1 RSREMAAYVGY
12 DAMYRDGIA
21 QVMPGM
27 FSQTVEFSDISY
39 QSARKEARETAFTVM
54 SSLFNYFP
62 ADSHVQLQVVNA
74 PIPADEVGRKVF
86 FEPGERAT
94 AGLAEEYNRILNDK
108 MREGVSN
115 LVRHRYLT
123 YAVGADDVDA
133 AVPKLARIRGDVEQT
148 LARIRC
154 SSRALDGAERLELLQ
169 GQLRPG
175 SRFEFS
181 WDKLSPTSGART
193 KDFVMPSTL
202 DFKPE
207 GRSDCFR
214 SDGRYGAVLAVRSFG
229 SVIEETYLASI
240 IDLPLPLNVTLHVQP
255 IAQSEALALVK
266 RQIDWMDKEIIDEQM
281 SAVKKGYDYQIL
293 PPELRFSKEEAE
305 ELLDFLRNKSERLFV
320 YTGLV
325 YTWADSLEELDRRV
339 QQVTSVAQGCT
350 IGLEPLHFRQRQ
362 ALNSV
367 LPLGDNHVTVSRYLT
382 TGQVAMQMPFASQSL
397 DEAGGGYYGQSKE
410 SGNLVLCDRK
420 RLASPMGFVCGKPGS
435 GKSFSVK
442 REITNTVLAHPEDE
456 VVIFDPAGE
465 YGNLVGA
472 LGGAN
477 VELAPGCSAVLNPLD
492 TADVADR
499 ADAAKLAYKTDAV
512 LALSSA
518 LMAEGREGLPERD
531 RSIIA
536 RCVGEAY
543 RECARDGRLPTLG
556 DFHAALLAQPEPEAA
571 DIALRYERYVKGAF
585 SFFNGQSNVAL
596 DNRITN
602 IDMHGLGQNMRV
614 FGMITALEM
623 VRNRVMVTP
632 PRPNYTWLYIDE
644 VQSLFAHP
652 TVVEYFARLWREG
665 RKFGLICTGISQNT
679 SHMLAN
685 AEARDMVLNSE
696 FFLLHK
702 QSTADLDA
710 WAEMLQLSA
719 TERGYIG
726 DAVKPGEGLLISAG
740 IRVPITDDFPKGP
753 LYDLWNTKPAEVA
766 EREMRRAR
774 ERRRSNR
781 GSSERGR
788 RDARGGRGAAT
799 RRAHR
804 GRRRGDRARRPGKRL
819 GGSRPARRGGRP
831 RRNGEGTPF
840 QARRAGR
847 RTRGQIVPTR
857 RRPARG
863 GSDALARRGGEAGD
877 RPGGSLPI
885 RRLGRARGRL
895 GHVRR
900 GACGQEGRGKAA
912 AEEGEESRPR
922 QPQGGDRAR
931 RPKGGV
937 RGPEAAGATAPA
949 KHQAAQAAAQASG
962 EAARAAGSKG
972 AASAIAGAVSGAAPA
987 LLGAAAGIVAFV
999 ACALAVAQLL
1009 SALFWLLGRRG
1020 LQTGPRGAA
1029 SYITYEMVEAALEC
1043 QEEYGHPAGCTIAQI
1058 IQESGQGDRMSQLA
1072 ERDHNLFGMKWWS
1085 GYAGCPEVAGKANW
1099 ATSEEYVPG
1108 EHTQITASFIRFT
1121 GDAECIRFRS
1131 RVFLQAERYSG
1142 NALIREAIERHDS
1155 DRMAEGL
1162 KDAGWATD
1170 SSYVESLKSIMAQW
1184 GLYRLD
1190 SMTVEDLK
1198 DSTANGNAIV
1208 EAAYSQ
1214 LGVPYVWGGSTPGK
1228 ALDCSGLTQYCYA
1241 QAGIR
1246 ISHYTGSQYEELR
1259 RIPLSEAKPGDIL
1272 YRSGHVAIYIGDDR
1286 YIHEPR
1292 TGDVCRIASGIGSF
1306 SCALTAR

>member
-1 RSREMAAYVGY
+1 MSRARTNKENRPKRPSTLGLLLGGTGGRKDASKGAEAERQRRRRERDRSSEMAAYVGY

-94 AGLAEEYNRILNDK
+94 SGLAEEYNRILNDK

-255 IAQSEALALVK
+255 I
-266 RQIDWMDKEIIDEQM
+266 
-281 SAVKKGYDYQIL
+281 
-293 PPELRFSKEEAE
+293 
-305 ELLDFLRNKSERLFV
+305 
-320 YTGLV
+320 
-325 YTWADSLEELDRRV
+325 
-339 QQVTSVAQGCT
+339 AQGCT

-766 EREMRRAR
+766 EREMRRAAR
-774 ERRRSNR
+774 E
-781 GSSERGR
+781 
-788 RDARGGRGAAT
+788 
-799 RRAHR
+799 
-804 GRRRGDRARRPGKRL
+804 
-819 GGSRPARRGGRP
+819 
-831 RRNGEGTPF
+831 
-840 QARRAGR
+840 
-847 RTRGQIVPTR
+847 
-857 RRPARG
+857 
-863 GSDALARRGGEAGD
+863 
-877 RPGGSLPI
+877 
-885 RRLGRARGRL
+885 
-895 GHVRR
+895 
-900 GACGQEGRGKAA
+900 
-912 AEEGEESRPR
+912 AEE
-922 QPQGGDRAR
+922 
-931 RPKGGV
+931 
-937 RGPEAAGATAPA
+937 
-949 KHQAAQAAAQASG
+949 
-962 EAARAAGSKG
+962 
-972 AASAIAGAVSGAAPA
+972 
-987 LLGAAAGIVAFV
+987 
-999 ACALAVAQLL
+999 
-1009 SALFWLLGRRG
+1009 
-1020 LQTGPRGAA
+1020 
-1029 SYITYEMVEAALEC
+1029 
-1043 QEEYGHPAGCTIAQI
+1043 
-1058 IQESGQGDRMSQLA
+1058 
-1072 ERDHNLFGMKWWS
+1072 
-1085 GYAGCPEVAGKANW
+1085 
-1099 ATSEEYVPG
+1099 
-1108 EHTQITASFIRFT
+1108 
-1121 GDAECIRFRS
+1121 
-1131 RVFLQAERYSG
+1131 
-1142 NALIREAIERHDS
+1142 
-1155 DRMAEGL
+1155 
-1162 KDAGWATD
+1162 
-1170 SSYVESLKSIMAQW
+1170 
-1184 GLYRLD
+1184 
-1190 SMTVEDLK
+1190 
-1198 DSTANGNAIV
+1198 
-1208 EAAYSQ
+1208 
-1214 LGVPYVWGGSTPGK
+1214 
-1228 ALDCSGLTQYCYA
+1228 
-1241 QAGIR
+1241 
-1246 ISHYTGSQYEELR
+1246 
-1259 RIPLSEAKPGDIL
+1259 
-1272 YRSGHVAIYIGDDR
+1272 
-1286 YIHEPR
+1286 
-1292 TGDVCRIASGIGSF
+1292 
-1306 SCALTAR
+1306 

>member
-1 RSREMAAYVGY
+1 MSRARSNKENRPKRPSTLGLLLGGAGGRKDASKGAEAERQRRRRERDRSREMAAYVGY

-21 QVMPGM
+21 QVMPGV

-207 GRSDCFR
+207 GRSDCFC

-766 EREMRRAR
+766 EREMRRAAR
-774 ERRRSNR
+774 EAEESEWPARARAAGCSRWSGRSAATCSPRATSRRPSATPWETSRREPARSTRREAPPQRRRSAPPSPMLR
-781 GSSERGR
+781 KAGSGTNCPNPPATGARRPRCARASRRRSWRSPGR
-788 RDARGGRGAAT
+788 PSPNSTTRRSSRVPRACTTRGARP
-799 RRAHR
+799 RRPREGCGR
-804 GRRRGDRARRPGKRL
+804 GRRRKQPKAAARRRPPSAPPREARAAPRQPARPPRPGTRRPRRPRRRRARRPAPRGRRAPPPR
-819 GGSRPARRGGRP
+819 SRARPRAQRPPCSGRWPASWPSSPARSP
-831 RRNGEGTPF
+831 
-840 QARRAGR
+840 
-847 RTRGQIVPTR
+847 
-857 RRPARG
+857 
-863 GSDALARRGGEAGD
+863 
-877 RPGGSLPI
+877 
-885 RRLGRARGRL
+885 
-895 GHVRR
+895 
-900 GACGQEGRGKAA
+900 
-912 AEEGEESRPR
+912 SR
-922 QPQGGDRAR
+922 
-931 RPKGGV
+931 
-937 RGPEAAGATAPA
+937 
-949 KHQAAQAAAQASG
+949 
-962 EAARAAGSKG
+962 
-972 AASAIAGAVSGAAPA
+972 
-987 LLGAAAGIVAFV
+987 
-999 ACALAVAQLL
+999 
-1009 SALFWLLGRRG
+1009 
-1020 LQTGPRGAA
+1020 
-1029 SYITYEMVEAALEC
+1029 
-1043 QEEYGHPAGCTIAQI
+1043 
-1058 IQESGQGDRMSQLA
+1058 
-1072 ERDHNLFGMKWWS
+1072 
-1085 GYAGCPEVAGKANW
+1085 
-1099 ATSEEYVPG
+1099 
-1108 EHTQITASFIRFT
+1108 
-1121 GDAECIRFRS
+1121 
-1131 RVFLQAERYSG
+1131 
-1142 NALIREAIERHDS
+1142 
-1155 DRMAEGL
+1155 
-1162 KDAGWATD
+1162 
-1170 SSYVESLKSIMAQW
+1170 
-1184 GLYRLD
+1184 
-1190 SMTVEDLK
+1190 
-1198 DSTANGNAIV
+1198 
-1208 EAAYSQ
+1208 
-1214 LGVPYVWGGSTPGK
+1214 
-1228 ALDCSGLTQYCYA
+1228 
-1241 QAGIR
+1241 
-1246 ISHYTGSQYEELR
+1246 
-1259 RIPLSEAKPGDIL
+1259 
-1272 YRSGHVAIYIGDDR
+1272 
-1286 YIHEPR
+1286 
-1292 TGDVCRIASGIGSF
+1292 
-1306 SCALTAR
+1306 SC

>member
-1 RSREMAAYVGY
+1 MSRARSNKENRPKRPSTLGLLLGGTGGRKDASKGAETERQRRRRERDRSREMAAYVGY

-21 QVMPGM
+21 QVMPGV

-477 VELAPGCSAVLNPLD
+477 V
-492 TADVADR
+492 
-499 ADAAKLAYKTDAV
+499 AKH
-512 LALSSA
+512 
-518 LMAEGREGLPERD
+518 
-531 RSIIA
+531 
-536 RCVGEAY
+536 
-543 RECARDGRLPTLG
+543 GRLPTLG

-740 IRVPITDDFPKGP
+740 IRVPITDDFPRGS
-753 LYDLWNTKPAEVA
+753 LYDLWNTKPAEVS
-766 EREMRRAR
+766 EREMRRAAR
-774 ERRRSNR
+774 E
-781 GSSERGR
+781 
-788 RDARGGRGAAT
+788 
-799 RRAHR
+799 
-804 GRRRGDRARRPGKRL
+804 
-819 GGSRPARRGGRP
+819 
-831 RRNGEGTPF
+831 
-840 QARRAGR
+840 
-847 RTRGQIVPTR
+847 
-857 RRPARG
+857 
-863 GSDALARRGGEAGD
+863 
-877 RPGGSLPI
+877 
-885 RRLGRARGRL
+885 
-895 GHVRR
+895 
-900 GACGQEGRGKAA
+900 
-912 AEEGEESRPR
+912 AEE
-922 QPQGGDRAR
+922 
-931 RPKGGV
+931 
-937 RGPEAAGATAPA
+937 
-949 KHQAAQAAAQASG
+949 
-962 EAARAAGSKG
+962 
-972 AASAIAGAVSGAAPA
+972 
-987 LLGAAAGIVAFV
+987 
-999 ACALAVAQLL
+999 
-1009 SALFWLLGRRG
+1009 
-1020 LQTGPRGAA
+1020 
-1029 SYITYEMVEAALEC
+1029 
-1043 QEEYGHPAGCTIAQI
+1043 
-1058 IQESGQGDRMSQLA
+1058 
-1072 ERDHNLFGMKWWS
+1072 
-1085 GYAGCPEVAGKANW
+1085 
-1099 ATSEEYVPG
+1099 
-1108 EHTQITASFIRFT
+1108 
-1121 GDAECIRFRS
+1121 
-1131 RVFLQAERYSG
+1131 
-1142 NALIREAIERHDS
+1142 
-1155 DRMAEGL
+1155 
-1162 KDAGWATD
+1162 
-1170 SSYVESLKSIMAQW
+1170 
-1184 GLYRLD
+1184 
-1190 SMTVEDLK
+1190 
-1198 DSTANGNAIV
+1198 
-1208 EAAYSQ
+1208 
-1214 LGVPYVWGGSTPGK
+1214 
-1228 ALDCSGLTQYCYA
+1228 
-1241 QAGIR
+1241 
-1246 ISHYTGSQYEELR
+1246 
-1259 RIPLSEAKPGDIL
+1259 
-1272 YRSGHVAIYIGDDR
+1272 
-1286 YIHEPR
+1286 
-1292 TGDVCRIASGIGSF
+1292 
-1306 SCALTAR
+1306 

>member
-1 RSREMAAYVGY
+1 MSRARSNKENRPKRPSTLGLLLGGTGGRKDASKGAVAERQRRRRERDRSSEMAAYVGY

-21 QVMPGM
+21 QVMPGV

-154 SSRALDGAERLELLQ
+154 SSRALDGVERLELLQ

-397 DEAGGGYYGQSKE
+397 DKAGGGYYGQSKE

-477 VELAPGCSAVLNPLD
+477 VELAPG
-492 TADVADR
+492 
-499 ADAAKLAYKTDAV
+499 
-512 LALSSA
+512 
-518 LMAEGREGLPERD
+518 
-531 RSIIA
+531 
-536 RCVGEAY
+536 
-543 RECARDGRLPTLG
+543 
-556 DFHAALLAQPEPEAA
+556 
-571 DIALRYERYVKGAF
+571 
-585 SFFNGQSNVAL
+585 
-596 DNRITN
+596 
-602 IDMHGLGQNMRV
+602 
-614 FGMITALEM
+614 
-623 VRNRVMVTP
+623 
-632 PRPNYTWLYIDE
+632 
-644 VQSLFAHP
+644 
-652 TVVEYFARLWREG
+652 
-665 RKFGLICTGISQNT
+665 
-679 SHMLAN
+679 
-685 AEARDMVLNSE
+685 
-696 FFLLHK
+696 
-702 QSTADLDA
+702 
-710 WAEMLQLSA
+710 
-719 TERGYIG
+719 
-726 DAVKPGEGLLISAG
+726 
-740 IRVPITDDFPKGP
+740 
-753 LYDLWNTKPAEVA
+753 
-766 EREMRRAR
+766 
-774 ERRRSNR
+774 
-781 GSSERGR
+781 
-788 RDARGGRGAAT
+788 
-799 RRAHR
+799 
-804 GRRRGDRARRPGKRL
+804 
-819 GGSRPARRGGRP
+819 
-831 RRNGEGTPF
+831 
-840 QARRAGR
+840 
-847 RTRGQIVPTR
+847 
-857 RRPARG
+857 
-863 GSDALARRGGEAGD
+863 
-877 RPGGSLPI
+877 
-885 RRLGRARGRL
+885 
-895 GHVRR
+895 
-900 GACGQEGRGKAA
+900 
-912 AEEGEESRPR
+912 
-922 QPQGGDRAR
+922 
-931 RPKGGV
+931 
-937 RGPEAAGATAPA
+937 
-949 KHQAAQAAAQASG
+949 
-962 EAARAAGSKG
+962 
-972 AASAIAGAVSGAAPA
+972 
-987 LLGAAAGIVAFV
+987 
-999 ACALAVAQLL
+999 
-1009 SALFWLLGRRG
+1009 
-1020 LQTGPRGAA
+1020 
-1029 SYITYEMVEAALEC
+1029 
-1043 QEEYGHPAGCTIAQI
+1043 
-1058 IQESGQGDRMSQLA
+1058 
-1072 ERDHNLFGMKWWS
+1072 
-1085 GYAGCPEVAGKANW
+1085 
-1099 ATSEEYVPG
+1099 
-1108 EHTQITASFIRFT
+1108 
-1121 GDAECIRFRS
+1121 
-1131 RVFLQAERYSG
+1131 
-1142 NALIREAIERHDS
+1142 
-1155 DRMAEGL
+1155 
-1162 KDAGWATD
+1162 
-1170 SSYVESLKSIMAQW
+1170 
-1184 GLYRLD
+1184 
-1190 SMTVEDLK
+1190 
-1198 DSTANGNAIV
+1198 
-1208 EAAYSQ
+1208 
-1214 LGVPYVWGGSTPGK
+1214 
-1228 ALDCSGLTQYCYA
+1228 
-1241 QAGIR
+1241 
-1246 ISHYTGSQYEELR
+1246 
-1259 RIPLSEAKPGDIL
+1259 
-1272 YRSGHVAIYIGDDR
+1272 
-1286 YIHEPR
+1286 
-1292 TGDVCRIASGIGSF
+1292 
-1306 SCALTAR
+1306 

>member
-1 RSREMAAYVGY
+1 MSRARTNKENRPKRPSTLGLLLGGTGGRKDASKGAEAERQRRRRERDRSSEMAAYVGY

-94 AGLAEEYNRILNDK
+94 SGLAEEYNRILNDK

-477 VELAPGCSAVLNPLD
+477 VELA
-492 TADVADR
+492 
-499 ADAAKLAYKTDAV
+499 YKTDAV

-766 EREMRRAR
+766 EREMRRAAR
-774 ERRRSNR
+774 E
-781 GSSERGR
+781 
-788 RDARGGRGAAT
+788 
-799 RRAHR
+799 
-804 GRRRGDRARRPGKRL
+804 
-819 GGSRPARRGGRP
+819 
-831 RRNGEGTPF
+831 
-840 QARRAGR
+840 
-847 RTRGQIVPTR
+847 
-857 RRPARG
+857 
-863 GSDALARRGGEAGD
+863 
-877 RPGGSLPI
+877 
-885 RRLGRARGRL
+885 
-895 GHVRR
+895 
-900 GACGQEGRGKAA
+900 
-912 AEEGEESRPR
+912 AEE
-922 QPQGGDRAR
+922 
-931 RPKGGV
+931 
-937 RGPEAAGATAPA
+937 
-949 KHQAAQAAAQASG
+949 
-962 EAARAAGSKG
+962 
-972 AASAIAGAVSGAAPA
+972 
-987 LLGAAAGIVAFV
+987 
-999 ACALAVAQLL
+999 
-1009 SALFWLLGRRG
+1009 
-1020 LQTGPRGAA
+1020 
-1029 SYITYEMVEAALEC
+1029 
-1043 QEEYGHPAGCTIAQI
+1043 
-1058 IQESGQGDRMSQLA
+1058 
-1072 ERDHNLFGMKWWS
+1072 
-1085 GYAGCPEVAGKANW
+1085 
-1099 ATSEEYVPG
+1099 
-1108 EHTQITASFIRFT
+1108 
-1121 GDAECIRFRS
+1121 
-1131 RVFLQAERYSG
+1131 
-1142 NALIREAIERHDS
+1142 
-1155 DRMAEGL
+1155 
-1162 KDAGWATD
+1162 
-1170 SSYVESLKSIMAQW
+1170 
-1184 GLYRLD
+1184 
-1190 SMTVEDLK
+1190 
-1198 DSTANGNAIV
+1198 
-1208 EAAYSQ
+1208 
-1214 LGVPYVWGGSTPGK
+1214 
-1228 ALDCSGLTQYCYA
+1228 
-1241 QAGIR
+1241 
-1246 ISHYTGSQYEELR
+1246 
-1259 RIPLSEAKPGDIL
+1259 
-1272 YRSGHVAIYIGDDR
+1272 
-1286 YIHEPR
+1286 
-1292 TGDVCRIASGIGSF
+1292 
-1306 SCALTAR
+1306 

>member
-1 RSREMAAYVGY
+1 
-12 DAMYRDGIA
+12 
-21 QVMPGM
+21 M

-133 AVPKLARIRGDVEQT
+133 AVPKLARIR
-148 LARIRC
+148 C

-193 KDFVMPSTL
+193 KDFVIPSTL

-207 GRSDCFR
+207 SRSDCFC

-477 VELAPGCSAVLNPLD
+477 VELAPGCSAVLNPFD

-543 RECARDGRLPTLG
+543 RECAKDGRLPTLG

-571 DIALRYERYVKGAF
+571 DVALRYERYVKGAF

-614 FGMITALEM
+614 FGMITARDM

-632 PRPNYTWLYIDE
+632 PRANYTWLYIDE

-665 RKFGLICTGISQNT
+665 CKFGLICTGISQNT

-710 WAEMLQLSA
+710 WAEMLRLSA

-740 IRVPITDDFPKGP
+740 IRVPITDDFPRGP
-753 LYDLWNTKPAEVA
+753 LYDLWNPSPQRSPSARCA
-766 EREMRRAR
+766 GRR
-774 ERRRSNR
+774 ERRRSSR
-781 GSSERGR
+781 GSPERGR
-788 RDARGGRGAAT
+788 RDARGGRGAAP
-799 RRAHR
+799 RRARR
-804 GRRRGDRARRPGKRL
+804 GRRRGDRARRLGNVSEGAGPLDEAGGPAATAKLAIAREAVSQFDDSEELEGASGMYNAGHAAKKASGGLRQRKAEKAPGAA
-819 GGSRPARRGGRP
+819 ARRRP
-831 RRNGEGTPF
+831 RR
-840 QARRAGR
+840 R
-847 RTRGQIVPTR
+847 
-857 RRPARG
+857 
-863 GSDALARRGGEAGD
+863 
-877 RPGGSLPI
+877 
-885 RRLGRARGRL
+885 
-895 GHVRR
+895 
-900 GACGQEGRGKAA
+900 
-912 AEEGEESRPR
+912 
-922 QPQGGDRAR
+922 RAR
-931 RPKGGV
+931 RPEP
-937 RGPEAAGATAPA
+937 R
-949 KHQAAQAAAQASG
+949 
-962 EAARAAGSKG
+962 
-972 AASAIAGAVSGAAPA
+972 
-987 LLGAAAGIVAFV
+987 
-999 ACALAVAQLL
+999 
-1009 SALFWLLGRRG
+1009 GRRA
-1020 LQTGPRGAA
+1020 P
-1029 SYITYEMVEAALEC
+1029 
-1043 QEEYGHPAGCTIAQI
+1043 P
-1058 IQESGQGDRMSQLA
+1058 
-1072 ERDHNLFGMKWWS
+1072 
-1085 GYAGCPEVAGKANW
+1085 P
-1099 ATSEEYVPG
+1099 
-1108 EHTQITASFIRFT
+1108 
-1121 GDAECIRFRS
+1121 RS
-1131 RVFLQAERYSG
+1131 RARSR
-1142 NALIREAIERHDS
+1142 AR
-1155 DRMAEGL
+1155 
-1162 KDAGWATD
+1162 
-1170 SSYVESLKSIMAQW
+1170 
-1184 GLYRLD
+1184 RL
-1190 SMTVEDLK
+1190 
-1198 DSTANGNAIV
+1198 
-1208 EAAYSQ
+1208 
-1214 LGVPYVWGGSTPGK
+1214 P
-1228 ALDCSGLTQYCYA
+1228 CSGRWPA
-1241 QAGIR
+1241 SWPSSRA
-1246 ISHYTGSQYEELR
+1246 
-1259 RIPLSEAKPGDIL
+1259 
-1272 YRSGHVAIYIGDDR
+1272 RSP
-1286 YIHEPR
+1286 PR
-1292 TGDVCRIASGIGSF
+1292 
-1306 SCALTAR
+1306 SC

>member
-1 RSREMAAYVGY
+1 MSRARTNKENRPKRPSTLGLLLGGTGGRKDASKGAEAERQRRRRERDRSREMAAYVGY

-21 QVMPGM
+21 QVMPGV

-74 PIPADEVGRKVF
+74 PIPADEVG
-86 FEPGERAT
+86 
-94 AGLAEEYNRILNDK
+94 
-108 MREGVSN
+108 
-115 LVRHRYLT
+115 
-123 YAVGADDVDA
+123 
-133 AVPKLARIRGDVEQT
+133 
-148 LARIRC
+148 
-154 SSRALDGAERLELLQ
+154 
-169 GQLRPG
+169 
-175 SRFEFS
+175 
-181 WDKLSPTSGART
+181 
-193 KDFVMPSTL
+193 
-202 DFKPE
+202 
-207 GRSDCFR
+207 
-214 SDGRYGAVLAVRSFG
+214 
-229 SVIEETYLASI
+229 
-240 IDLPLPLNVTLHVQP
+240 
-255 IAQSEALALVK
+255 
-266 RQIDWMDKEIIDEQM
+266 
-281 SAVKKGYDYQIL
+281 
-293 PPELRFSKEEAE
+293 
-305 ELLDFLRNKSERLFV
+305 
-320 YTGLV
+320 
-325 YTWADSLEELDRRV
+325 RRV

-766 EREMRRAR
+766 EREMRRAAR
-774 ERRRSNR
+774 E
-781 GSSERGR
+781 
-788 RDARGGRGAAT
+788 
-799 RRAHR
+799 
-804 GRRRGDRARRPGKRL
+804 
-819 GGSRPARRGGRP
+819 
-831 RRNGEGTPF
+831 
-840 QARRAGR
+840 
-847 RTRGQIVPTR
+847 
-857 RRPARG
+857 
-863 GSDALARRGGEAGD
+863 
-877 RPGGSLPI
+877 
-885 RRLGRARGRL
+885 
-895 GHVRR
+895 
-900 GACGQEGRGKAA
+900 
-912 AEEGEESRPR
+912 AEE
-922 QPQGGDRAR
+922 
-931 RPKGGV
+931 
-937 RGPEAAGATAPA
+937 
-949 KHQAAQAAAQASG
+949 
-962 EAARAAGSKG
+962 
-972 AASAIAGAVSGAAPA
+972 
-987 LLGAAAGIVAFV
+987 
-999 ACALAVAQLL
+999 
-1009 SALFWLLGRRG
+1009 
-1020 LQTGPRGAA
+1020 
-1029 SYITYEMVEAALEC
+1029 
-1043 QEEYGHPAGCTIAQI
+1043 
-1058 IQESGQGDRMSQLA
+1058 
-1072 ERDHNLFGMKWWS
+1072 
-1085 GYAGCPEVAGKANW
+1085 
-1099 ATSEEYVPG
+1099 
-1108 EHTQITASFIRFT
+1108 
-1121 GDAECIRFRS
+1121 
-1131 RVFLQAERYSG
+1131 
-1142 NALIREAIERHDS
+1142 
-1155 DRMAEGL
+1155 
-1162 KDAGWATD
+1162 
-1170 SSYVESLKSIMAQW
+1170 
-1184 GLYRLD
+1184 
-1190 SMTVEDLK
+1190 
-1198 DSTANGNAIV
+1198 
-1208 EAAYSQ
+1208 
-1214 LGVPYVWGGSTPGK
+1214 
-1228 ALDCSGLTQYCYA
+1228 
-1241 QAGIR
+1241 
-1246 ISHYTGSQYEELR
+1246 
-1259 RIPLSEAKPGDIL
+1259 
-1272 YRSGHVAIYIGDDR
+1272 
-1286 YIHEPR
+1286 
-1292 TGDVCRIASGIGSF
+1292 
-1306 SCALTAR
+1306 

>member
-1 RSREMAAYVGY
+1 MALRIPVQKDIGEYEEKIVGKMSLRTLACVSLGFGSAVGAAAFVHLGLHADVADAAFPIMLCSMPFWLAGFWRPFGMRAEELLPLLTAHELSPQLLAYEPCLAGSLPEGSPRPGRRDVARGAGQGRKEPSSMSRARSNKENRPKRPSTLGLLLGGTGGRKDASKGAEAERQRRRRERDRSREMAAYVGY

-21 QVMPGM
+21 QVMPGV

-229 SVIEETYLASI
+229 SVIEETYLASV

-397 DEAGGGYYGQSKE
+397 DEAGGGYYGQSRE

-766 EREMRRAR
+766 EREMRRAAR
-774 ERRRSNR
+774 E
-781 GSSERGR
+781 
-788 RDARGGRGAAT
+788 
-799 RRAHR
+799 
-804 GRRRGDRARRPGKRL
+804 
-819 GGSRPARRGGRP
+819 
-831 RRNGEGTPF
+831 
-840 QARRAGR
+840 
-847 RTRGQIVPTR
+847 
-857 RRPARG
+857 
-863 GSDALARRGGEAGD
+863 
-877 RPGGSLPI
+877 
-885 RRLGRARGRL
+885 
-895 GHVRR
+895 
-900 GACGQEGRGKAA
+900 
-912 AEEGEESRPR
+912 AEE
-922 QPQGGDRAR
+922 
-931 RPKGGV
+931 
-937 RGPEAAGATAPA
+937 
-949 KHQAAQAAAQASG
+949 
-962 EAARAAGSKG
+962 
-972 AASAIAGAVSGAAPA
+972 
-987 LLGAAAGIVAFV
+987 
-999 ACALAVAQLL
+999 
-1009 SALFWLLGRRG
+1009 
-1020 LQTGPRGAA
+1020 
-1029 SYITYEMVEAALEC
+1029 
-1043 QEEYGHPAGCTIAQI
+1043 
-1058 IQESGQGDRMSQLA
+1058 
-1072 ERDHNLFGMKWWS
+1072 
-1085 GYAGCPEVAGKANW
+1085 
-1099 ATSEEYVPG
+1099 
-1108 EHTQITASFIRFT
+1108 
-1121 GDAECIRFRS
+1121 
-1131 RVFLQAERYSG
+1131 
-1142 NALIREAIERHDS
+1142 
-1155 DRMAEGL
+1155 
-1162 KDAGWATD
+1162 
-1170 SSYVESLKSIMAQW
+1170 
-1184 GLYRLD
+1184 
-1190 SMTVEDLK
+1190 
-1198 DSTANGNAIV
+1198 
-1208 EAAYSQ
+1208 
-1214 LGVPYVWGGSTPGK
+1214 
-1228 ALDCSGLTQYCYA
+1228 
-1241 QAGIR
+1241 
-1246 ISHYTGSQYEELR
+1246 
-1259 RIPLSEAKPGDIL
+1259 
-1272 YRSGHVAIYIGDDR
+1272 
-1286 YIHEPR
+1286 
-1292 TGDVCRIASGIGSF
+1292 
-1306 SCALTAR
+1306 

>member
-1 RSREMAAYVGY
+1 MSRARSNKENRPKRPSTLGLLLGGTGGRKDASKGAEAERQRRRRERDRSREMAAYVGY
-12 DAMYRDGIA
+12 DAMYKDGIA
-21 QVMPGM
+21 QVMPGV

-154 SSRALDGAERLELLQ
+154 SSRALDGVERLELLQ

-214 SDGRYGAVLAVRSFG
+214 SDERYGAVLAVRSFG

-543 RECARDGRLPTLG
+543 RECAKDGRLPTLG

-602 IDMHGLGQNMRV
+602 IDMHGLGKNMRV

-740 IRVPITDDFPKGP
+740 IRVPITDDFPKGS

-766 EREMRRAR
+766 EREMRRAAR
-774 ERRRSNR
+774 E
-781 GSSERGR
+781 
-788 RDARGGRGAAT
+788 
-799 RRAHR
+799 
-804 GRRRGDRARRPGKRL
+804 
-819 GGSRPARRGGRP
+819 
-831 RRNGEGTPF
+831 
-840 QARRAGR
+840 
-847 RTRGQIVPTR
+847 
-857 RRPARG
+857 
-863 GSDALARRGGEAGD
+863 
-877 RPGGSLPI
+877 
-885 RRLGRARGRL
+885 
-895 GHVRR
+895 
-900 GACGQEGRGKAA
+900 
-912 AEEGEESRPR
+912 AEE
-922 QPQGGDRAR
+922 
-931 RPKGGV
+931 
-937 RGPEAAGATAPA
+937 
-949 KHQAAQAAAQASG
+949 
-962 EAARAAGSKG
+962 
-972 AASAIAGAVSGAAPA
+972 
-987 LLGAAAGIVAFV
+987 
-999 ACALAVAQLL
+999 
-1009 SALFWLLGRRG
+1009 
-1020 LQTGPRGAA
+1020 
-1029 SYITYEMVEAALEC
+1029 
-1043 QEEYGHPAGCTIAQI
+1043 
-1058 IQESGQGDRMSQLA
+1058 
-1072 ERDHNLFGMKWWS
+1072 
-1085 GYAGCPEVAGKANW
+1085 
-1099 ATSEEYVPG
+1099 
-1108 EHTQITASFIRFT
+1108 
-1121 GDAECIRFRS
+1121 
-1131 RVFLQAERYSG
+1131 
-1142 NALIREAIERHDS
+1142 
-1155 DRMAEGL
+1155 
-1162 KDAGWATD
+1162 
-1170 SSYVESLKSIMAQW
+1170 
-1184 GLYRLD
+1184 
-1190 SMTVEDLK
+1190 
-1198 DSTANGNAIV
+1198 
-1208 EAAYSQ
+1208 
-1214 LGVPYVWGGSTPGK
+1214 
-1228 ALDCSGLTQYCYA
+1228 
-1241 QAGIR
+1241 
-1246 ISHYTGSQYEELR
+1246 
-1259 RIPLSEAKPGDIL
+1259 
-1272 YRSGHVAIYIGDDR
+1272 
-1286 YIHEPR
+1286 
-1292 TGDVCRIASGIGSF
+1292 
-1306 SCALTAR
+1306 

>member
-1 RSREMAAYVGY
+1 MALRIPVQKDIGEYEEKIVGKMSLRTLACVSLGFGSAVGAAAFVHLGLHADVADAAFPIMLCSMPFWLAGFWRPFGMRAEELLPLLAAHELSPQLLAYEPCLAASLPEGSPRPAARGGARGAGPGRKEPSSMSRARTNKENRPKRPSTLGLLLGGTGGRKDASKGAEAERQRRRRERDRSREMAAYVGY

-21 QVMPGM
+21 QVMPGV

-207 GRSDCFR
+207 GRSDCFC

-543 RECARDGRLPTLG
+543 RECAKDGRLPTLG

-740 IRVPITDDFPKGP
+740 IRVPITDDFPRGS

-766 EREMRRAR
+766 EREMRRAAR
-774 ERRRSNR
+774 E
-781 GSSERGR
+781 
-788 RDARGGRGAAT
+788 
-799 RRAHR
+799 
-804 GRRRGDRARRPGKRL
+804 
-819 GGSRPARRGGRP
+819 
-831 RRNGEGTPF
+831 
-840 QARRAGR
+840 
-847 RTRGQIVPTR
+847 
-857 RRPARG
+857 
-863 GSDALARRGGEAGD
+863 
-877 RPGGSLPI
+877 
-885 RRLGRARGRL
+885 
-895 GHVRR
+895 
-900 GACGQEGRGKAA
+900 
-912 AEEGEESRPR
+912 AEE
-922 QPQGGDRAR
+922 
-931 RPKGGV
+931 
-937 RGPEAAGATAPA
+937 
-949 KHQAAQAAAQASG
+949 
-962 EAARAAGSKG
+962 
-972 AASAIAGAVSGAAPA
+972 
-987 LLGAAAGIVAFV
+987 
-999 ACALAVAQLL
+999 
-1009 SALFWLLGRRG
+1009 
-1020 LQTGPRGAA
+1020 
-1029 SYITYEMVEAALEC
+1029 
-1043 QEEYGHPAGCTIAQI
+1043 
-1058 IQESGQGDRMSQLA
+1058 
-1072 ERDHNLFGMKWWS
+1072 
-1085 GYAGCPEVAGKANW
+1085 
-1099 ATSEEYVPG
+1099 
-1108 EHTQITASFIRFT
+1108 
-1121 GDAECIRFRS
+1121 
-1131 RVFLQAERYSG
+1131 
-1142 NALIREAIERHDS
+1142 
-1155 DRMAEGL
+1155 
-1162 KDAGWATD
+1162 
-1170 SSYVESLKSIMAQW
+1170 
-1184 GLYRLD
+1184 
-1190 SMTVEDLK
+1190 
-1198 DSTANGNAIV
+1198 
-1208 EAAYSQ
+1208 
-1214 LGVPYVWGGSTPGK
+1214 
-1228 ALDCSGLTQYCYA
+1228 
-1241 QAGIR
+1241 
-1246 ISHYTGSQYEELR
+1246 
-1259 RIPLSEAKPGDIL
+1259 
-1272 YRSGHVAIYIGDDR
+1272 
-1286 YIHEPR
+1286 
-1292 TGDVCRIASGIGSF
+1292 
-1306 SCALTAR
+1306 

>member
-1 RSREMAAYVGY
+1 MLNPLGKKAKNKADDAEAPARRRPRSVERRIREQEKQLTDQTAAQRRKRRAARDVYSAVGF
-12 DAMYRDGIA
+12 DLMYKDGIC
-21 QVMPGM
+21 QVEEGL
-27 FSQTVEFSDISY
+27 FSQTIAFDDISY
-39 QSARKEARETAFTVM
+39 QSAREESQQAIFSGWCQLFDYFGAETC
-54 SSLFNYFP
+54 
-62 ADSHVQLQVVNA
+62 VQLTVTNT
-74 PIPADEVGRKVF
+74 PIPASEIGRMRFFDEGAP
-86 FEPGERAT
+86 ET
-94 AGLAEEYNRILNDK
+94 AEYAREYNWILNDK

-115 LVRHRYLT
+115 LVRERYLT
-123 YAVGADDVDA
+123 FSTLAPDVDA
-133 AVPKLARIRGDVEQT
+133 AVPKLARMRSDAMQT
-148 LARIRC
+148 LNKIRSSARP
-154 SSRALDGAERLELLQ
+154 LDGEERLRAIHS
-169 GQLRPG
+169 QLRPG
-175 SRFEFS
+175 KPFSFS
-181 WDKLSPTSGART
+181 WDAVGATRGLT
-193 KDFVMPSTL
+193 AKDLVCPMSL

-207 GRSDCFR
+207 GSGTCYRSEGVWCQ
-214 SDGRYGAVLAVRSFG
+214 VLSLHRFG
-229 SVIEETYLASI
+229 SELSDRCLAEI
-240 IDLPLPLNVTLHVQP
+240 IDLPIPLNVTLHVQ
-255 IAQSEALALVK
+255 AMDKAKAVAFVKKRLA
-266 RQIDWMDKEIIDEQM
+266 WMDKEIIDEQM

-766 EREMRRAR
+766 EREMRRAAR
-774 ERRRSNR
+774 E
-781 GSSERGR
+781 
-788 RDARGGRGAAT
+788 
-799 RRAHR
+799 
-804 GRRRGDRARRPGKRL
+804 
-819 GGSRPARRGGRP
+819 
-831 RRNGEGTPF
+831 
-840 QARRAGR
+840 
-847 RTRGQIVPTR
+847 
-857 RRPARG
+857 
-863 GSDALARRGGEAGD
+863 
-877 RPGGSLPI
+877 
-885 RRLGRARGRL
+885 
-895 GHVRR
+895 
-900 GACGQEGRGKAA
+900 
-912 AEEGEESRPR
+912 AEE
-922 QPQGGDRAR
+922 
-931 RPKGGV
+931 
-937 RGPEAAGATAPA
+937 
-949 KHQAAQAAAQASG
+949 
-962 EAARAAGSKG
+962 
-972 AASAIAGAVSGAAPA
+972 
-987 LLGAAAGIVAFV
+987 
-999 ACALAVAQLL
+999 
-1009 SALFWLLGRRG
+1009 
-1020 LQTGPRGAA
+1020 
-1029 SYITYEMVEAALEC
+1029 
-1043 QEEYGHPAGCTIAQI
+1043 
-1058 IQESGQGDRMSQLA
+1058 
-1072 ERDHNLFGMKWWS
+1072 
-1085 GYAGCPEVAGKANW
+1085 
-1099 ATSEEYVPG
+1099 
-1108 EHTQITASFIRFT
+1108 
-1121 GDAECIRFRS
+1121 
-1131 RVFLQAERYSG
+1131 
-1142 NALIREAIERHDS
+1142 
-1155 DRMAEGL
+1155 
-1162 KDAGWATD
+1162 
-1170 SSYVESLKSIMAQW
+1170 
-1184 GLYRLD
+1184 
-1190 SMTVEDLK
+1190 
-1198 DSTANGNAIV
+1198 
-1208 EAAYSQ
+1208 
-1214 LGVPYVWGGSTPGK
+1214 
-1228 ALDCSGLTQYCYA
+1228 
-1241 QAGIR
+1241 
-1246 ISHYTGSQYEELR
+1246 
-1259 RIPLSEAKPGDIL
+1259 
-1272 YRSGHVAIYIGDDR
+1272 
-1286 YIHEPR
+1286 
-1292 TGDVCRIASGIGSF
+1292 
-1306 SCALTAR
+1306 

>member
-1 RSREMAAYVGY
+1 MGNKMKSLIGTILSAGILSSGVFCASGVETEPAAAVSCFPFQPGGAEVVSGEPLLKAEVRPGASNTRGPLFFFQPARSGKTQSILLKSDLPLPESVRRIGYWILSRGSGWCEVNVLVQEPDGNIYAYRAPASGDSPWTFYEWEMQSPSEAVKKFAVQPNPGKLRRFRGLLVNLQPFSGGGY
-12 DAMYRDGIA
+12 RFGDVVLDSAERPVPRTWAWTLRDVA
-21 QVMPGM
+21 
-27 FSQTVEFSDISY
+27 EDISY

-133 AVPKLARIRGDVEQT
+133 AVPKLARIRGDVGQT

-207 GRSDCFR
+207 GRSDCFC

-420 RLASPMGFVCGKPGS
+420 RLASPMGFVSGKPGS

-740 IRVPITDDFPKGP
+740 IRVPITDDFPKGS

-766 EREMRRAR
+766 EREMRRAAR
-774 ERRRSNR
+774 E
-781 GSSERGR
+781 
-788 RDARGGRGAAT
+788 
-799 RRAHR
+799 
-804 GRRRGDRARRPGKRL
+804 
-819 GGSRPARRGGRP
+819 
-831 RRNGEGTPF
+831 
-840 QARRAGR
+840 
-847 RTRGQIVPTR
+847 
-857 RRPARG
+857 
-863 GSDALARRGGEAGD
+863 
-877 RPGGSLPI
+877 
-885 RRLGRARGRL
+885 
-895 GHVRR
+895 
-900 GACGQEGRGKAA
+900 
-912 AEEGEESRPR
+912 AEE
-922 QPQGGDRAR
+922 
-931 RPKGGV
+931 
-937 RGPEAAGATAPA
+937 
-949 KHQAAQAAAQASG
+949 
-962 EAARAAGSKG
+962 
-972 AASAIAGAVSGAAPA
+972 
-987 LLGAAAGIVAFV
+987 
-999 ACALAVAQLL
+999 
-1009 SALFWLLGRRG
+1009 
-1020 LQTGPRGAA
+1020 
-1029 SYITYEMVEAALEC
+1029 
-1043 QEEYGHPAGCTIAQI
+1043 
-1058 IQESGQGDRMSQLA
+1058 
-1072 ERDHNLFGMKWWS
+1072 
-1085 GYAGCPEVAGKANW
+1085 
-1099 ATSEEYVPG
+1099 
-1108 EHTQITASFIRFT
+1108 
-1121 GDAECIRFRS
+1121 
-1131 RVFLQAERYSG
+1131 
-1142 NALIREAIERHDS
+1142 
-1155 DRMAEGL
+1155 
-1162 KDAGWATD
+1162 
-1170 SSYVESLKSIMAQW
+1170 
-1184 GLYRLD
+1184 
-1190 SMTVEDLK
+1190 
-1198 DSTANGNAIV
+1198 
-1208 EAAYSQ
+1208 
-1214 LGVPYVWGGSTPGK
+1214 
-1228 ALDCSGLTQYCYA
+1228 
-1241 QAGIR
+1241 
-1246 ISHYTGSQYEELR
+1246 
-1259 RIPLSEAKPGDIL
+1259 
-1272 YRSGHVAIYIGDDR
+1272 
-1286 YIHEPR
+1286 
-1292 TGDVCRIASGIGSF
+1292 
-1306 SCALTAR
+1306 

>member
-1 RSREMAAYVGY
+1 
-12 DAMYRDGIA
+12 
-21 QVMPGM
+21 
-27 FSQTVEFSDISY
+27 
-39 QSARKEARETAFTVM
+39 
-54 SSLFNYFP
+54 
-62 ADSHVQLQVVNA
+62 
-74 PIPADEVGRKVF
+74 
-86 FEPGERAT
+86 
-94 AGLAEEYNRILNDK
+94 
-108 MREGVSN
+108 
-115 LVRHRYLT
+115 
-123 YAVGADDVDA
+123 
-133 AVPKLARIRGDVEQT
+133 
-148 LARIRC
+148 
-154 SSRALDGAERLELLQ
+154 
-169 GQLRPG
+169 
-175 SRFEFS
+175 
-181 WDKLSPTSGART
+181 
-193 KDFVMPSTL
+193 MPSTL

-207 GRSDCFR
+207 GRSDCFC

-543 RECARDGRLPTLG
+543 RECAKDGRLPTLG

-726 DAVKPGEGLLISAG
+726 DAVKPGEGLLISGRDPRAHH
-740 IRVPITDDFPKGP
+740 RRLP
-753 LYDLWNTKPAEVA
+753 
-766 EREMRRAR
+766 ERLALRPVEHQARRGRRAR
-774 ERRRSNR
+774 DAP
-781 GSSERGR
+781 GG
-788 RDARGGRGAAT
+788 ARGGGIGMAGPSEGGGMLEVVGAQ
-799 RRAHR
+799 RRDVLTA
-804 GRRRGDRARRPGKRL
+804 GVYEGEVISDIGDNYYKKLFIKDGCLVGFILINKFL
-819 GGSRPARRGGRP
+819 
-831 RRNGEGTPF
+831 
-840 QARRAGR
+840 RAGIYTSLIR
-847 RTRGQIVPTR
+847 AKTPLSEVDFELLSKEPQLLAFSKD
-857 RRPARG
+857 ARKQK
-863 GSDALARRGGEAGD
+863 LARR
-877 RPGGSLPI
+877 
-885 RRLGRARGRL
+885 
-895 GHVRR
+895 V
-900 GACGQEGRGKAA
+900 
-912 AEEGEESRPR
+912 
-922 QPQGGDRAR
+922 
-931 RPKGGV
+931 
-937 RGPEAAGATAPA
+937 
-949 KHQAAQAAAQASG
+949 
-962 EAARAAGSKG
+962 
-972 AASAIAGAVSGAAPA
+972 
-987 LLGAAAGIVAFV
+987 
-999 ACALAVAQLL
+999 
-1009 SALFWLLGRRG
+1009 
-1020 LQTGPRGAA
+1020 
-1029 SYITYEMVEAALEC
+1029 
-1043 QEEYGHPAGCTIAQI
+1043 
-1058 IQESGQGDRMSQLA
+1058 
-1072 ERDHNLFGMKWWS
+1072 
-1085 GYAGCPEVAGKANW
+1085 
-1099 ATSEEYVPG
+1099 
-1108 EHTQITASFIRFT
+1108 
-1121 GDAECIRFRS
+1121 
-1131 RVFLQAERYSG
+1131 
-1142 NALIREAIERHDS
+1142 
-1155 DRMAEGL
+1155 
-1162 KDAGWATD
+1162 
-1170 SSYVESLKSIMAQW
+1170 
-1184 GLYRLD
+1184 
-1190 SMTVEDLK
+1190 
-1198 DSTANGNAIV
+1198 
-1208 EAAYSQ
+1208 
-1214 LGVPYVWGGSTPGK
+1214 
-1228 ALDCSGLTQYCYA
+1228 
-1241 QAGIR
+1241 
-1246 ISHYTGSQYEELR
+1246 
-1259 RIPLSEAKPGDIL
+1259 
-1272 YRSGHVAIYIGDDR
+1272 
-1286 YIHEPR
+1286 
-1292 TGDVCRIASGIGSF
+1292 
-1306 SCALTAR
+1306 

>member
-1 RSREMAAYVGY
+1 MSRARTNKENRPKRPSTLGLLLGGTGGRKDASKGAEAERQRRRRERDRSREMAGFVGY

-21 QVMPGM
+21 QVMPGV

-62 ADSHVQLQVVNA
+62 ADSRVQLQVVNA

-420 RLASPMGFVCGKPGS
+420 RLASPMGFVSGKPGS

-740 IRVPITDDFPKGP
+740 IRVPITDDFPKGS
-753 LYDLWNTKPAEVA
+753 LYDLWNTKPSEAVSQLDDSEELEGA
-766 EREMRRAR
+766 SGMYDAGRAAKKAAGR
-774 ERRRSNR
+774 LQQRKAKKAAQ
-781 GSSERGR
+781 GSRK
-788 RDARGGRGAAT
+788 AAT
-799 RRAHR
+799 A
-804 GRRRGDRARRPGKRL
+804 L
-819 GGSRPARRGGRP
+819 GA
-831 RRNGEGTPF
+831 
-840 QARRAGR
+840 
-847 RTRGQIVPTR
+847 
-857 RRPARG
+857 
-863 GSDALARRGGEAGD
+863 
-877 RPGGSLPI
+877 
-885 RRLGRARGRL
+885 
-895 GHVRR
+895 
-900 GACGQEGRGKAA
+900 
-912 AEEGEESRPR
+912 
-922 QPQGGDRAR
+922 
-931 RPKGGV
+931 PKGGA

-987 LLGAAAGIVAFV
+987 LLGAVAGIVAFV

-1009 SALFWLLGRRG
+1009 SALFGFWDD
-1020 LQTGPRGAA
+1020 AA
-1029 SYITYEMVEAALEC
+1029 SKQGLEGLPPYITYEMVEAALEC

-1108 EHTQITASFIRFT
+1108 EHTQITASFICFT

-1170 SSYVESLKSIMAQW
+1170 SSYVESLKSIMAKW
-1184 GLYRLD
+1184 GLYRFD

-1198 DSTANGNAIV
+1198 DPAANGNAIV